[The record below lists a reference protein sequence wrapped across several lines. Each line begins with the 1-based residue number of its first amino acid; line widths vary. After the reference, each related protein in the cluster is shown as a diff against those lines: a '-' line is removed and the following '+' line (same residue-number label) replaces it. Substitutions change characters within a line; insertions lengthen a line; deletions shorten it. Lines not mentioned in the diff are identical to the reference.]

1 MSNSIHRRNW
11 LKQSALAALGFS
23 VSLNSL
29 AGEDY
34 LPKDLSQLLP
44 NTNPSLINLGS
55 NENPYGLSPHAKKAI
70 SDLINNSHRYQYNI
84 PHVQEFRKQLA
95 DQLGVT
101 TDHLLLTPGS
111 GEGLNLLARHYSKGN
126 LVTATPTFGIL
137 PNTAKK
143 IGVDVKEIPLDNQKV
158 HDLPAML
165 KAIDSNTAQVYLC
178 NPANPTGTVLHP
190 NELKSFCEEASK
202 KTVVTLDE
210 AYLEF
215 LDAPYNESM
224 LPLIKNG
231 NKNIVLLRTFSK
243 IHAMAGL
250 RVGYIL
256 ADPATIKELKENYF
270 GNSNFCMSALSLT
283 AAMASLKDVEHQLKS
298 KKLNAAARQFTQDGL
313 KKAGF
318 DYIPSYTN
326 FIYFNL
332 KNYKGDF
339 ATDMLAKNIV
349 LRSSDQPDGKW
360 GRVSIGTLEEMKSFL
375 KTMESMKFT

>member
-11 LKQSALAALGFS
+11 LKQSALAALGLS

-44 NTNPSLINLGS
+44 NANPSLINLGS
-55 NENPYGLSPHAKKAI
+55 NENPYGLSPQAKKAI

-95 DQLGVT
+95 DYLGVT

-143 IGVDVKEIPLDNQKV
+143 IGVQVREIPLDKQKV

-165 KAIDSNTAQVYLC
+165 QAIDSNTAQVYLC

-190 NELKSFCEEASK
+190 TELRSFCEEASK

-256 ADPATIKELKENYF
+256 ADPATINELKENYF

-283 AAMASLKDVEHQLKS
+283 AAMASLKDTDHQQKS

-318 DYIPSYTN
+318 DFIPSYTN

-339 ATDMLAKNIV
+339 AADMLAKNIV

-375 KTMESMKFT
+375 KTMGSMKFT